1 MAGLQGRGT
10 LTEGRRIIS
19 REIQSSTMWIGD
31 KKSSGQR
38 NRLHTSTTLAHCPE
52 EIHSNPTQ
60 GKFHEI
66 TEQEHPEANGNTF
79 QEKHPMNQ
87 TLNNTD
93 LRNVNK
99 N

>member
-1 MAGLQGRGT
+1 
-10 LTEGRRIIS
+10 
-19 REIQSSTMWIGD
+19 MWMGD

-38 NRLHTSTTLAHCPE
+38 NRLHTSTTLAFCPE
-52 EIHSNPTQ
+52 EIIAIHAQ

-66 TEQEHPEANGNTF
+66 AEQKHPEANGNTF

-87 TLNNTD
+87 TPNNAA